1 VAITPIAVVA
11 YLLLFMGVGVV
22 FLFVALLLGRFLR
35 PSSPTP
41 QKAETYECGEIAVGP
56 SFLQYDLRF
65 YVVALLFIIFEVEV
79 ALFFPSAVVFGKVN
93 LLRSQIPEHQGTL
106 SLAGGGSGKI
116 KEKPAYPVQ
125 TPPAAF
131 KKTLQELGVSKS
143 QSQTVPFLPVYANPL
158 QRLALA
164 VIVDLGL
171 FFAVLLVG
179 FAYLWHRGDIAWIR
193 PRVGRQGAA
202 G

>member
-1 VAITPIAVVA
+1 MDLSPIAVVA
-11 YLLLFMGVGVV
+11 YLMLFMGVGII

-35 PSSPTP
+35 PRCPSP

-79 ALFFPSAVVFGKVN
+79 ALFFPPAVVFGKVN
-93 LLRSQIPEHQGTL
+93 QLRSRIPELQDT
-106 SLAGGGSGKI
+106 AV
-116 KEKPAYPVQ
+116 P
-125 TPPAAF
+125 PPAF
-131 KKTLQELGVSKS
+131 QQSLDDLGVPEASAG
-143 QSQTVPFLPVYANPL
+143 TVPSTLAYGAAL
-158 QRLALA
+158 QKLALA

-171 FFAVLLVG
+171 FFAILLVG
-179 FAYLWHRGDIAWIR
+179 FAYLWNRGDIAWVR
-193 PRVGRQGAA
+193 ARGARQGAA